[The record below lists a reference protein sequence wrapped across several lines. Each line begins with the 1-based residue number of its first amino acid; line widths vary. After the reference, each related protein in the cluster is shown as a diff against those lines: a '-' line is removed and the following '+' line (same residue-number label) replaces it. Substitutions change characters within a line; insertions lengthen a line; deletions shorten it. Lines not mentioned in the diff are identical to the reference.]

1 VVDAGSTQD
10 ELLYDLGVE
19 RSEINAAQ
27 ASKKAYSSSQQCLMF
42 KYPSPDLS
50 QWLLLAVDE

>member
-42 KYPSPDLS
+42 NIRPLIFPSGYCSP
-50 QWLLLAVDE
+50 